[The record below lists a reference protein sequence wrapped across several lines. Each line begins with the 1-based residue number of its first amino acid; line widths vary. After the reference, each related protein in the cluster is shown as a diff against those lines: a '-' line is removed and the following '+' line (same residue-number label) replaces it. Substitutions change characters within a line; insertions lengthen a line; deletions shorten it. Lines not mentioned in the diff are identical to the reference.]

1 MEWLSSLL
9 AAVLALVLVPGARSL
24 ACHMGLVDVPGGHK
38 AHGRAVPLLG
48 GPAVLAAV
56 AVSLAVVQRE
66 ALGWLVLPGLLAILG
81 LVDDLRGVRA
91 LVRLGV
97 ELAGCWILLEA
108 TGTRLWAPPF
118 VPGWLTTV
126 VTAVWLVGVINAFNC
141 IDCVDGSA
149 AGVGTLAGLGVA
161 AVAVGSG
168 EGSWIAALA
177 LAGALAAFWIYN
189 RPPATVFLGDA
200 GSLPVGLLVGWLAV
214 RVASEQPAAYTI
226 AAVLVVSV
234 PVFDFLAVHLRRW
247 RRYGWRRLMESVG
260 QEHLPQRLLL
270 WRGSWPGLLALYG
283 LQSAASLA
291 AVGATSFLAPWPGL
305 AVLSVWVALLLWVH
319 HRLPV
324 PAAAVE
330 NPKDRRAVQLL
341 AEGVG

>member
-1 MEWLSSLL
+1 MEWLSPLL
-9 AAVLALVLVPGARSL
+9 AALVSLALVPGARAL
-24 ACHMGLVDVPGGHK
+24 AWRRGWVDVPGGHK

-48 GPAVLAAV
+48 GPAVLTAV

-108 TGTRLWAPPF
+108 TGTRLWAPAF
-118 VPGWLTTV
+118 VPGWLTTAV
-126 VTAVWLVGVINAFNC
+126 AAVWLVGVINAFNC
-141 IDCVDGSA
+141 VDCVDGSA
-149 AGVGTLAGLGVA
+149 AGVGALTGLGVA
-161 AVAVGSG
+161 AVAAGDGTRV
-168 EGSWIAALA
+168 AALA

-214 RVASEQPAAYTI
+214 RVASEQPAAYTL

-234 PVFDFLAVHLRRW
+234 PVFDFLAVHVRRW

-270 WRGSWPGLLALYG
+270 GRGIWPGLLVLYG
-283 LQSAASLA
+283 LQSAACLA
-291 AVGATSFLAPWPGL
+291 AVGAASFLAPWPGL
-305 AVLSVWVALLLWVH
+305 GVLFLWVALLLWVDY
-319 HRLPV
+319 RLPM
-324 PAAAVE
+324 PAAIQNE
-330 NPKDRRAVQLL
+330 TEGRAVRLL
-341 AEGVG
+341 AEGAG